1 MRRRR
6 DECIAHAS
14 SLVRWRLRQLLAGC
28 QPCFN
33 ILAMHPR
40 FRVTAFAACALA
52 SACASHVSAPAP
64 SGGAGTLVA
73 VFAHPDDETIVA
85 PALAHAARNGATVY
99 LVVATDGRRGV
110 SKHAGIPAGDSLATV
125 RAAEARCSAATL
137 GARPPIML
145 GFEDAGLAVLSPW
158 PGEPLDRMAKRV
170 DSTLRALHPDVVLTW
185 GPEGGYGHQDHRLVG
200 DVVTQV
206 FQSGAVGSARLL
218 YVGFTAERIAGAPRW
233 YGSHVY
239 PTAPALLTTRI
250 AFDEQDREAA
260 RRAIACH
267 KSQATEAEMNESFTA
282 LTHLWNGAVAF
293 QQWRGGVTASKFF

>member
-1 MRRRR
+1 MARAVRDVPLAPRRSVTRT
-6 DECIAHAS
+6 
-14 SLVRWRLRQLLAGC
+14 VRMLSPLAVSV
-28 QPCFN
+28 
-33 ILAMHPR
+33 ILG
-40 FRVTAFAACALA
+40 
-52 SACASHVSAPAP
+52 ACASQPVARASAG
-64 SGGAGTLVA
+64 SVGTLVA

-85 PALAHAARNGATVY
+85 PALAHAARQGATVFV
-99 LVVATDGRRGV
+99 VVATDGRRGV
-110 SKHAGIPAGDSLATV
+110 SKHAGIPAGDSLAAV
-125 RAAEARCSAATL
+125 RAGEARCSAATL
-137 GARPPIML
+137 GARPPILL

-206 FQSGAVGSARLL
+206 FQSGAAGSARLL
-218 YVGFTAERIAGAPRW
+218 YVGFTADRIAGAPRW
-233 YGSHVY
+233 YGSRVY

-267 KSQATEAEMNESFTA
+267 KSQATEADMNESFSA
-282 LTHLWNGAVAF
+282 LSHLWNGEVAF
-293 QQWRGGVTASKFF
+293 QQWRGGAPASKFF

>member
-1 MRRRR
+1 
-6 DECIAHAS
+6 
-14 SLVRWRLRQLLAGC
+14 
-28 QPCFN
+28 
-33 ILAMHPR
+33 MHPR
-40 FRVTAFAACALA
+40 LHVGSFACALL
-52 SACASHVSAPAP
+52 SACAAHSSSPSP
-64 SGGAGTLVA
+64 SGGVGTLVA

-99 LVVATDGRRGV
+99 VVIATDGRRGV

-125 RAAEARCSAATL
+125 RAGEARCSAATL

-158 PGEPLDRMAKRV
+158 PGEPLDRMARRV

-206 FQSGAVGSARLL
+206 FQSGAVSSTRLL

-233 YGSHVY
+233 YGSRVY

-250 AFDEQDREAA
+250 AFDERDREAA

-267 KSQATEAEMNESFTA
+267 KSQATEADMNESFTA
-282 LTHLWNGAVAF
+282 LTHLWNGEVAF
-293 QQWRGGVTASKFF
+293 QQWRGGATASKFF